1 MSKTV
6 VKWALIAIG
15 GITLLVMAVLAV
27 PVQQWRTGE
36 IPQPDLQY
44 SPPPR
49 DTVNTVR
56 LRIDAD
62 AACGTGKRRKSDDC
76 LTLLLLCPSTAR
88 VGEDTLM
95 PWFAGGPTRL
105 VNPQASLPAP
115 ATATPPALYCDRAT
129 VRVRVDELF
138 L

>member
-15 GITLLVMAVLAV
+15 GITLLVMEVLAV
-27 PVQQWRTGE
+27 PVQQWLTGE

-56 LRIDAD
+56 LRIDVD

-76 LTLLLLCPSTAR
+76 LTLLLLCPS
-88 VGEDTLM
+88 DS
-95 PWFAGGPTRL
+95 AGGRRHADAMVRRRSDTAGEPASKLACARNCHPTR
-105 VNPQASLPAP
+105 
-115 ATATPPALYCDRAT
+115 ALLRS
-129 VRVRVDELF
+129 RHGQGQGQG
-138 L
+138 